1 MGVLGS
7 DPWIMVG
14 GARLN
19 GEKTCPVGLKSVKPN
34 PPEVAGAKRVGVI
47 GVIGVTPLEAV
58 VPKN

>member
-1 MGVLGS
+1 MA
-7 DPWIMVG
+7 G

-19 GEKTCPVGLKSVKPN
+19 GEKTCPVDLKSVKPN
-34 PPEVAGAKRVGVI
+34 PADVAGANRVGVI